1 MKSSIFDKEAIHRV
15 VSLLLEAEEA
25 VDPRSESSS
34 NRAAL
39 RVIDGFV
46 VPRFQY
52 DPIKRVFY
60 E

>member
-1 MKSSIFDKEAIHRV
+1 MKSSILDREAIHRV

-25 VDPRSESSS
+25 VDPSSEATS

-39 RVIDGFV
+39 RVIDAFV
-46 VPRFQY
+46 VPRFRY